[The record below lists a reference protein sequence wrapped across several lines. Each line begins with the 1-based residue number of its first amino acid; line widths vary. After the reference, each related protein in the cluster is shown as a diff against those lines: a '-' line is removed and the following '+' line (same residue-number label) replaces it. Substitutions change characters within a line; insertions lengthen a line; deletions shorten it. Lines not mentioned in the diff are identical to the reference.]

1 MRCVDAFVA
10 NGFVDEQSVVDQC
23 EYINNDDLSLKEA
36 KVPFKLVAMTYQ
48 TISDFRKKAPSE
60 VCSIAKYTLS
70 ITRTFLYILYVC
82 IYLCMYVCMY
92 VCMRSFLSH
101 RQKQQQQQPRRV
113 ILPPSR

>member
-1 MRCVDAFVA
+1 MLKSDGVCMMLSMLPQDIADAHPDLRRFIDGIYDKAKLPEAHFNKRDIVTRCVNVFVA

-60 VCSIAKYTLS
+60 VCSIAKYT
-70 ITRTFLYILYVC
+70 
-82 IYLCMYVCMY
+82 
-92 VCMRSFLSH
+92 
-101 RQKQQQQQPRRV
+101 
-113 ILPPSR
+113 